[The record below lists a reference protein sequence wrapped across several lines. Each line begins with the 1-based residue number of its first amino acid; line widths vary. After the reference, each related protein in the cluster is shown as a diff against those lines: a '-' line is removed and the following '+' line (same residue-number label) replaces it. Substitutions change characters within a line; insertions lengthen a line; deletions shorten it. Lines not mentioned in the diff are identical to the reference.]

1 MNFTSEN
8 MILIWLILLVL
19 FVVIEVLTTQLV
31 SIWFAGGS
39 LISLILSFLDV
50 NIVILVIVFFI
61 TSIIFLCITY
71 PLYHKYVK
79 SEIVPL
85 NADSLIGMY
94 AVVIKEI
101 NNKEA
106 VGQVKV
112 KGQVW
117 SALNEIDE
125 IIPEGEEVKI
135 IKIEGVHVIVQKKEK
150 ERG

>member
-8 MILIWLILLVL
+8 MILIWLVLLVL
-19 FVVIEVLTTQLV
+19 FVVVELLTTQLV

-50 NIVILVIVFFI
+50 SIAVQIIVFFI
-61 TSIIFLCITY
+61 TSVIFLCITY

-85 NADSLIGMY
+85 NADSLIGLY
-94 AVVIKEI
+94 GIVIKEI
-101 NNKEA
+101 NNKKA
-106 VGQVKV
+106 VGQIKV

-125 IIPEGEEVKI
+125 IISEGEEVKI
-135 IKIEGVHVIVQKKEK
+135 IKIEGVHVIVQKKEE